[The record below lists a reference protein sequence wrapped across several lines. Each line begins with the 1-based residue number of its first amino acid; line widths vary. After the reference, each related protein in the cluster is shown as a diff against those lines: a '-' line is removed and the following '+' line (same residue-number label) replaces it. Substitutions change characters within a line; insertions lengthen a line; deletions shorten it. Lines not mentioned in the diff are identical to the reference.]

1 MTIDPSK
8 IKNEVNCRAFN
19 HILIYLEENFG
30 RGGLQELIE
39 KTGMTVA
46 YLRDQN
52 NWVSWSYYCDLLEE
66 LVAWTGDPGAPFKAG
81 TYSGDKRAW
90 GYLHYVFYA
99 FGNVGRVLKKA
110 SEIVP
115 HFNRGAEWT
124 MLDLQKNRATIRI
137 RMKEGYPARRVCCE
151 SRMGQ
156 AVGIPKAFAMPPGR
170 ARETQCQAQGAD
182 ACVMEVAWL
191 NRPQKLYGIIGALL
205 GVLAGIVFRVAAPDH
220 PGNIFA
226 AALIV
231 LTGYLA
237 GRHLDYRRSEAG
249 NAQINAEQT
258 EALEESVKTIEKKYE
273 ELERANDGLFALQ
286 EISRAITSTLQL
298 DEVLQKVLKMA
309 VERLGFD
316 RAVVMLVDEKEGVL
330 REGRI
335 HGDESLVDYVRQL
348 QICISPR
355 SPVAEQVLYRRQG
368 QIVTPEYI
376 ASQNATPLEKQ
387 IFEITQTPEYVVA
400 PLVSRERLLGIL
412 AADRARSE
420 VPIKEQDRELMVSL
434 ANQVAVAIE
443 NARSFLT
450 IEDLN
455 LNLERRITERTQAL
469 ETSLMEL
476 TEAQE
481 QLIHT
486 EKMSSLGLLMSGV
499 AHEINNPINF
509 AHNGLQAMQQTLRR
523 IEALSR
529 ATFKRSDRQ
538 TADAAGKGALDEA
551 LRDSQRIMEIIQTGL
566 NRTRNLVASLKH
578 FSRRQGRDRE
588 YISLESSLQS
598 ALTILSHEMADRI
611 VVEMDVRARATIF
624 GHPDQL
630 SQAFLNLIHNAIQ
643 AIPETGHIWITV
655 DASDTGSAQLSIRD
669 DGKGIAPEDLPRI
682 FEPFFTTKKSGE
694 GTGLG
699 MSICRRIIENHGG
712 TIEISSRLGEGTE
725 VAVKLPVS
733 REEQARDAGLPREK
747 SIGAD

>member
-1 MTIDPSK
+1 LTIDPSK

-19 HILIYLEENFG
+19 NILIYLEENFG
-30 RGGLQELIE
+30 EERLRELIE
-39 KTGMTVA
+39 KTGMTVP

-52 NWVSWSYYCDLLEE
+52 NWVSWSYYCVLLEE
-66 LVAWTGDPGAPFKAG
+66 LATWTGDPGAPFKAG
-81 TYSGDKRAW
+81 TYSGHKRAW

-124 MLDLQKNRATIRI
+124 LLDLQKNRATIRI

-156 AVGIPKAFAMPPGR
+156 AVGIPKAFGMPPGR

-191 NRPQKLYGIIGALL
+191 NRPQKLYGIVGLLL
-205 GVLAGIVFRVAAPDH
+205 GLLASTVFHLAAPDH
-220 PGNIFA
+220 PGNFLA
-226 AALIV
+226 AALIA
-231 LTGYLA
+231 LTGYLT
-237 GRHLDYRRSEAG
+237 GRHLDHRRSEAG

-258 EALEESVKTIEKKYE
+258 AALEESVKIIENKYD
-273 ELERANDGLFALQ
+273 ELKCANDGLFALH

-298 DEVLQKVLKMA
+298 DEVLKKVLQMA

-335 HGDESLVDYVRQL
+335 YGDEALVDYVREL
-348 QICISPR
+348 QIRISPR
-355 SPVAEQVLYRRQG
+355 SPVAEEVLYRKRG
-368 QIVTPEYI
+368 QIVTQEYI
-376 ASQNATPLEKQ
+376 TSESATPLEKQ
-387 IFEITQTPEYVVA
+387 IFQITQTPEYVVA
-400 PLVSRERLLGIL
+400 PIVSRDRLLGIL
-412 AADRARSE
+412 AADRARSGAS
-420 VPIKEQDRELMVSL
+420 IKEQDRDLMVSL

-443 NARSFLT
+443 NARAFLT

-455 LNLERRITERTQAL
+455 VNLERKITERTQAL
-469 ETSLMEL
+469 ETSLVEL

-486 EKMSSLGLLMSGV
+486 EKMSSLGLLMSGL

-509 AHNGLQAMQQTLRR
+509 AHNGLQAMQQTLRKIQAISR
-523 IEALSR
+523 STVKLSDLETRDRAGKVELEEAL
-529 ATFKRSDRQ
+529 T
-538 TADAAGKGALDEA
+538 
-551 LRDSQRIMEIIQTGL
+551 DSKRIMEIIQTGL
-566 NRTRNLVASLKH
+566 NRTRDLVASLKH
-578 FSRRQGRDRE
+578 FSRREGRDQE
-588 YISLESSLQS
+588 YFALESSLQS
-598 ALTILSHEMADRI
+598 ALTILRHQMAERI
-611 VVEMDVRARATIF
+611 VVQMDIGVSARIL

-643 AIPETGHIWITV
+643 AISEKGHVRIMV
-655 DASDTGSAQLSIRD
+655 DPTESGHVRVLIRD
-669 DGKGIAPEDLPRI
+669 DGQGIAPADLPRI

-712 TIEISSRLGEGTE
+712 TIQVSSRLGQGTD
-725 VAVKLPVS
+725 VTVQLPVS
-733 REEQARDAGLPREK
+733 RERQARDEGVPREK